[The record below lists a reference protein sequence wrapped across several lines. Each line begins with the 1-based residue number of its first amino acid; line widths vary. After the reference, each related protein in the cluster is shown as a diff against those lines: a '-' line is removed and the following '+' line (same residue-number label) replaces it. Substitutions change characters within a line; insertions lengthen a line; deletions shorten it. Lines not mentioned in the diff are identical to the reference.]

1 MMAAR
6 KKPSPEPENAYTLRE
21 EQQTMLGLP
30 TKAPE
35 KVPEEVLLARL
46 LPDEVRL
53 QRVVEKYKPRPAP
66 AGQMGFGAAFGAV
79 TDANQL
85 DLFGGAPPA
94 LPSKS
99 RSKPP
104 REGR

>member
-6 KKPSPEPENAYTLRE
+6 KKATEPENAYTLRT

-35 KVPEEVLLARL
+35 KVPEEELLARM
-46 LPDEVRL
+46 LPEEVRL
-53 QRVVEKYKPRPAP
+53 QRVVAKYKPRPAP
-66 AGQMGFGAAFGAV
+66 RGQMGFGSAFGAV

-85 DLFGGAPPA
+85 DLFSGAPPA
-94 LPSKS
+94 PPG
-99 RSKPP
+99 KP
-104 REGR
+104 RKGR